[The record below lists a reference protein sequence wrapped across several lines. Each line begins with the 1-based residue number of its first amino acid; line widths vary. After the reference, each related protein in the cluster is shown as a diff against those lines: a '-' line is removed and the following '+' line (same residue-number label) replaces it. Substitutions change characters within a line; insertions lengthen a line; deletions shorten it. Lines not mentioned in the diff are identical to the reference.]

1 MAIHRGTLSN
11 RTPTWNSKK
20 RYKVNESV
28 IYNGGTYQNC
38 TGFNSDPGVG
48 VDWVVINN
56 VNGNLQIISEVKT
69 KSIIHTGTTV
79 ETFIRSIK
87 IPANTLTANELLTLT
102 SLSLKTGMSVCNSRI
117 RLSQSITPSI
127 SNPIVIFNDSLN
139 AFRSINKKL
148 LIQDG
153 KILFSNI
160 GTAND
165 FEFTNQPF
173 SLTFN
178 HAVDNWLH
186 MSVQLVTSSDTIY
199 IANHKLS
206 K

>member
-1 MAIHRGTLSN
+1 MADKRISELTAATLPLAGTEEIAIVQGGETKKVTISN
-11 RTPTWNSKK
+11 IPNSQDL
-20 RYKVNESV
+20 R
-28 IYNGGTYQNC
+28 
-38 TGFNSDPGVG
+38 
-48 VDWVVINN
+48 
-56 VNGNLQIISEVKT
+56 IISEVKT
-69 KSIIHTGTTV
+69 KTTTHTGTTA

-87 IPANTLTANELLTLT
+87 IPANTLTANEFLTVN
-102 SLSLKTGMSVCNSRI
+102 SLALKTGSGVCNSRI
-117 RLSQSITPSI
+117 RLGQSITPSV

-186 MSVQLVTSSDTIY
+186 MSVQLVTASDTIY
-199 IANHKLS
+199 IANSKLS